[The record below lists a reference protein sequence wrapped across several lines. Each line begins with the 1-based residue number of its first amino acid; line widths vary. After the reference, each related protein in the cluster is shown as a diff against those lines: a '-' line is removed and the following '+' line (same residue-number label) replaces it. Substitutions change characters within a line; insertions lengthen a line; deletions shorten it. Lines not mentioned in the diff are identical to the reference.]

1 MEEWNYLDQILKSN
15 DYIALNKAIETYDS
29 KIPVEIDGIDV
40 NNIPFCISVRSDL
53 LPKIID
59 VVKAFMEEY
68 HLQMIYIG
76 GVKFIYGEE
85 NN

>member
-1 MEEWNYLDQILKSN
+1 MEEWNYLDQIIKSS
-15 DYIALNKAIETYDS
+15 DYIALNKAIETYCCELP
-29 KIPVEIDGIDV
+29 IEMNGIDV
-40 NNIPFCISVRSDL
+40 NNIPFCISARSDL
-53 LPKIID
+53 FPKIID
-59 VVKAFMEEY
+59 VVKTFMEEY